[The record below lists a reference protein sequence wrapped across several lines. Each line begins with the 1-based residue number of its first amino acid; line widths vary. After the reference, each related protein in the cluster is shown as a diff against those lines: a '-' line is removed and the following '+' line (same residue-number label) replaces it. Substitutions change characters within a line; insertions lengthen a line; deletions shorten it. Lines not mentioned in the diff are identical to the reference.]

1 MLRPLAALA
10 FLLTLPSPAQDAAA
24 QIRTHIQSLQQS
36 LKDKPITA
44 PEFAAAIT
52 STETQ
57 LKSASD
63 AVDAGLLYLSLEKL
77 SQAANLIQGARTYVD
92 KTAAVNNSLPAFESE
107 WGKTSKNLAALDHEL
122 ASKNWSSDRAALRA
136 LAETARVKTVPL
148 MDGARGFATATKP
161 NDGLFYLGQAQG
173 EAEFSRFCASLHL
186 PRTARPLPLRSLL
199 PELLA
204 LQDKTNA
211 AFQPPRSIELHP
223 RFIAL
228 NSTLK
233 LARELDSSKLYAG
246 ALYQY
251 LEAIRHYSMLDAP
264 ALDPAAR
271 ASLKQALAAERKK
284 LSASP
289 DDDSVA
295 QIFLERAVEQTS
307 AAATPDEWR
316 SASVIVHQVLPAF
329 AAVRKSAAPL
339 ARPTGKTV
347 EITLVRWPYT

>member
-1 MLRPLAALA
+1 MLRPLAVLA
-10 FLLTLPSPAQDAAA
+10 FVLALPSPAQEAAEP
-24 QIRTHIQSLQQS
+24 IRSRIQSLQQS
-36 LKDKPITA
+36 LKDKPISA

-57 LKSASD
+57 LKAAAE
-63 AVDAGLLYLSLEKL
+63 AVDAGLLYLSLERL
-77 SQAANLIQGARTYVD
+77 SQASNIIQGARSYVD
-92 KTAAVNNSLPAFESE
+92 KTAVVNNNLPAFETE
-107 WGKTSKNLAALDHEL
+107 WAKTSKILAALDQQL
-122 ASKNWSSDRAALRA
+122 ASKNWSRDRAALRA
-136 LAETARVKTVPL
+136 LAEAARVKSIPL
-148 MDGARGFATATKP
+148 MDGSRGFATATKP

-173 EAEFSRFCASLHL
+173 EAEFSRFCASLNL

-199 PELLA
+199 PELQA

-251 LEAIRHYSMLDAP
+251 LEAIRHYSMLDAA
-264 ALDPAAR
+264 ALDPAAQDT
-271 ASLKQALAAERKK
+271 LKQALAAERKK
-284 LSASP
+284 LAASP
-289 DDDSVA
+289 DDDSIP

-316 SASVIVHQVLPAF
+316 SASVIVRQVLPAF
-329 AAVRKSAAPL
+329 AAARKPAAPL
-339 ARPTGKTV
+339 EHPAGKTI